1 MIDRNQFW
9 NRIFEVFKNFNQH
22 TDDYLGAMY
31 IAIFDLLPQS
41 YRLYFNNDKELVYIP
56 CTEPFEDHRKNY
68 KYKLDM
74 RQTFHNM
81 YNDNNFFDWEQC
93 KIFCYSAN
101 EYLVLYHDSNCS
113 FLINFTMS
121 ESNDSSQLYEEIFTN
136 DIERAHKI
144 IKKYFVIAEKS
155 SKIEF
160 GIAAIDATNCVFTS
174 WYDYKNH
181 NVDVEANYNDDMPYE
196 KMCNILENDDS
207 ALMLFYGEPG
217 TGKSS
222 LIKHFISKYEDKDFI
237 FMDGELLVNA
247 SKEKLMAYFLE
258 CQDTIF
264 ILEDCEKA
272 LLNRERNYNPVMS
285 ILLNLTDGI
294 IGDVLNIKLICTFN
308 TSLSNIDKALLRK
321 GRLSLKYE
329 FKKLAKEKCRKLT
342 NDESINEDMSLADL
356 YHKDDEND
364 YSKQNSRK
372 IGF

>member
-1 MIDRNQFW
+1 MIEKDKVL
-9 NRIFEVFKNFNQH
+9 EVFKNFNQH

-31 IAIFDLLPQS
+31 MAIFGMFPES
-41 YRLYFNNDKELVYIP
+41 YRLYFNNDKELTYMP
-56 CTEPFEDHRKNY
+56 CTKPFEDHRKNY

-81 YNDNNFFDWEQC
+81 YNDKKLFNWVDCQ
-93 KIFCYSAN
+93 IFCYSAN
-101 EYLVLYHDSNCS
+101 EYLVLYNDGKCA

-136 DIERAHKI
+136 NIEKAHDL

-181 NVDVEANYNDDMPYE
+181 DVDVEANYNDDMPYE

-329 FKKLAKEKCRKLT
+329 FKKLAKEKCRKLM
-342 NDESINEDMSLADL
+342 NDDTINEDMSLADL
-356 YHKDDEND
+356 YNRDDEND

>member
-1 MIDRNQFW
+1 MMDRNQFC
-9 NRIFEVFKNFNQH
+9 NRIFEVFKNFTKY
-22 TDDYLGAMY
+22 TDDYLGAMF
-31 IAIFDLLPQS
+31 INIFGNLPEC
-41 YRLYFNNDKELVYIP
+41 YKFYFNNDKEFVYNSSIDS
-56 CTEPFEDHRKNY
+56 FEDHQKNY

-74 RQTFHNM
+74 RKSFQNI
-81 YNDNNFFDWEQC
+81 YNDKIFFDQDKC
-93 KIFCYSAN
+93 QIFCYSPH
-101 EYLVLYHDSNCS
+101 EYLVLYHDSDCS

-121 ESNDSSQLYEEIFTN
+121 DSNDPSQLYEDIFTN
-136 DIERAHKI
+136 NIKKAHQI
-144 IKKYFVIAEKS
+144 IKKYFVIAEKT

-181 NVDVEANYNDDMPYE
+181 DIDVEANYNDNIPYD
-196 KMCNILENDDS
+196 KMCSILENDDS
-207 ALMLFYGEPG
+207 ALMLFYGDPG

-237 FMDGELLVNA
+237 FMDGELLEYA

-272 LLNRERNYNPVMS
+272 LMSREHSNNHVMS
-285 ILLNLTDGI
+285 VLLNLTDGI

-329 FKKLAKEKCRKLT
+329 FKKLAKEKCRKLM
-342 NDESINEDMSLADL
+342 NDDTINGDMSLADL
-356 YHKDDEND
+356 YNRDEEND
-364 YSKQNSRK
+364 YSKTNSHK

>member
-1 MIDRNQFW
+1 MIEKDKVFNL
-9 NRIFEVFKNFNQH
+9 FKNFNQY

-31 IAIFDLLPQS
+31 MGIFERYPES
-41 YRLYFNNDKELVYIP
+41 YRLYFNNDKKLVYIS
-56 CTEPFEDHRKNY
+56 CTESFEDHRKNY
-68 KYKLDM
+68 EYKLDM
-74 RQTFHNM
+74 RKTFHNI
-81 YNDNNFFDWEQC
+81 YDDKKLFNELKCQ
-93 KIFCYSAN
+93 IFCYSTN
-101 EYLVLYHDSNCS
+101 EYLVLYDDDECS

-121 ESNDSSQLYEEIFTN
+121 ESKDSAQLYEEIFTN
-136 DIERAHKI
+136 DIQKAYQI
-144 IKKYFVIAEKS
+144 INKYFVIAEKS
-155 SKIEF
+155 NKIEF
-160 GIAAIDATNCVFTS
+160 GIAAIDPANCVYTS

-181 NVDVEANYNDDMPYE
+181 NVDVKANYNDDIPYE
-196 KMCNILENDDS
+196 KMCEILEDDDS
-207 ALMLFYGEPG
+207 ALMLFYGDPG

-308 TSLSNIDKALLRK
+308 TTLSNIDKALLRK

-329 FKKLAKEKCRKLT
+329 FKKLAKEKCRKIA
-342 NDESINEDMSLADL
+342 NDDSINEDMTLADL
-356 YHKDDEND
+356 YNRDNEND
-364 YSKQNSRK
+364 YSKTNSHK

>member
-1 MIDRNQFW
+1 MIERDKVL
-9 NRIFEVFKNFNQH
+9 EVFKNFNQH

-31 IAIFDLLPQS
+31 MAIFGMFPES
-41 YRLYFNNDKELVYIP
+41 YRLYFNNDKELVYNS

-74 RQTFHNM
+74 RKTFHNI
-81 YNDNNFFDWEQC
+81 YNDKEFFNWMTCQ
-93 KIFCYSAN
+93 IFCYSAN
-101 EYLVLYHDSNCS
+101 EYLVLYNDGKYS
-113 FLINFTMS
+113 FLVNFTMS

-136 DIERAHKI
+136 NIERAHEL
-144 IKKYFVIAEKS
+144 IKKYFVVAEKS
-155 SKIEF
+155 SKIDF
-160 GIAAIDATNCVFTS
+160 GIAAIDSANCVFTS

-181 NVDVEANYNDDMPYE
+181 DVDVEANYNDNIPYD
-196 KMCNILENDDS
+196 KMCSILEDDDS
-207 ALMLFYGEPG
+207 ALMLFYGDPG

-329 FKKLAKEKCRKLT
+329 FKKLAKEKCRKLM
-342 NDESINEDMSLADL
+342 NDDTINEDMSLADL
-356 YHKDDEND
+356 YNRDEEND
-364 YSKQNSRK
+364 YSKTNSHK